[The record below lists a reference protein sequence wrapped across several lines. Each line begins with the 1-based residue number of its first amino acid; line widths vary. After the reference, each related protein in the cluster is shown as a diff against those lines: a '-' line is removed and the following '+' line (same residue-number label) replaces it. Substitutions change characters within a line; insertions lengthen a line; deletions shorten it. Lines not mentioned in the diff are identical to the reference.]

1 VGDGVHREQRRV
13 ERARLAGTQVLLKL
27 QGIDDRDAAEA
38 QRGAMVEVP
47 EREAWKLP
55 RGRFYWHQ
63 IIGLRVRTPEGRELG
78 TVKEILETGANDVY
92 VVDTERGEMLVPA
105 IKDVVKGIAPHR
117 GVMTVEPLPGME
129 PEAAGRT
136 KDGRKTEDERRRT
149 KKRPRRRE
157 TDKPS

>member
-1 VGDGVHREQRRV
+1 
-13 ERARLAGTQVLLKL
+13 LAGSQVLLKL
-27 QGIDDRDAAEA
+27 HGIDDRDAAEA

-63 IIGLRVRTPEGRELG
+63 IIGLRVQTPEGRELG

-129 PEAAGRT
+129 PADQER
-136 KDGRKTEDERRRT
+136 TEDERRRT
-149 KKRPRRRE
+149 KKRRQRRE
-157 TDKPS
+157 SDKLSPS